1 MSVLLSDVLFLC
13 LGFTAAVLCI
23 DLVFD
28 VSCWRYRRDP
38 NGIPPEILEPAVAYY
53 RVVTRNPHL
62 LVAVILTAVACVVLE
77 NVYHLVPRSLGYPSL
92 LCYGLASLVAV
103 WKVIPAAQRLAS
115 TRDVT
120 AQYRLAYRLLPYHVA
135 MLASVV
141 LLAAAHV
148 AAA

>member
-1 MSVLLSDVLFLC
+1 MTVLLTDVLFLC

-38 NGIPPEILEPAVAYY
+38 KGIPPEILAPVVAYY
-53 RVVTRNPHL
+53 RLVTRTPHL
-62 LVAVILTAVACVVLE
+62 LWAVILTAVACVALE
-77 NVYHLVPRSLGYPSL
+77 NVYGLVPRSLGYPAL

-103 WKVIPAAQRLAS
+103 LKVIPTAQRLGAAS
-115 TRDVT
+115 DAT
-120 AQYRLAYRLLPYHVA
+120 AQCRLAYRLLPYHVA

-148 AAA
+148 VAA